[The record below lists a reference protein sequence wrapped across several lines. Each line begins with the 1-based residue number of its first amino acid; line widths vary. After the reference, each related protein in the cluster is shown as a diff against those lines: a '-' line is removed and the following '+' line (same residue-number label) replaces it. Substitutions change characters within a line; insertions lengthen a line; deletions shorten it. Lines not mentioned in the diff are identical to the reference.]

1 MLYGIY
7 RLRLRQLT
15 IQLNLRFEERLVE
28 RTRIARE
35 LHDTLLQG
43 LLSVSM
49 QLQVA
54 VDSIAPDSPAKPIF
68 GRVLEVMGKVIDEG
82 RTVVTGLRLQTD
94 LLDLEEAFTRIKQE
108 LTSHE
113 QMGFQITVK
122 GRSRPLRPIV
132 RDEVYRIGREALV
145 NAFRHSQANTVEIE
159 LEYAARHLRLL
170 VRDNGCG
177 INPRVVQSGRGGHWG
192 LVGMRERAER
202 IGGRIII
209 WSRHSTGTEV
219 DLLVPGKVA
228 FQVPPSIIQTLRGW
242 VVGKASVVPRQ
253 SRSEQ

>member
-15 IQLNLRFEERLVE
+15 IQLNLRFEERLAE

-54 VDSIAPDSPAKPIF
+54 VDSIASDSPAKPLF
-68 GRVLEVMGKVIDEG
+68 GRVLEVMGKVINEG
-82 RTVVTGLRLQTD
+82 RTVVAGLRSPTD
-94 LLDLEEAFTRIKQE
+94 LLDLEEAFTRVKQE

-113 QMGFQITVK
+113 QMGFQITVE

-145 NAFRHSQANTVEIE
+145 NAFRHSQAKTVEIE

-170 VRDNGCG
+170 IRDNGCG
-177 INPRVVQSGRGGHWG
+177 IDPQVVQSGRGGHFG
-192 LVGMRERAER
+192 LAGMRERAER
-202 IGGRIII
+202 IGGRINI
-209 WSRHSTGTEV
+209 WSRHSAGTEV

-228 FQVPPSIIQTLRGW
+228 FQVLPSVIQTWREWL
-242 VVGKASVVPRQ
+242 VGKASIVPPQ
-253 SRSEQ
+253 SPSEQ